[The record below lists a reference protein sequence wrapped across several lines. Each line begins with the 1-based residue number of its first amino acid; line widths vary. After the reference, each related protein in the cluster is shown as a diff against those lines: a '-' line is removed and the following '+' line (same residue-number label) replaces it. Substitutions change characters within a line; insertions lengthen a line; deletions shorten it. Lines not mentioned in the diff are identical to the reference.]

1 MIARPGERTGRLAVS
16 AVILAV
22 LGFQAVA
29 TVGLTPG
36 PIEKSPFL
44 WPFLDYPMYTQPHYE
59 GDAVPRYSVI
69 GVTDDGREVE
79 ITPESLG
86 TDFWIYR
93 NAFLFSFKY
102 RSKRHELES
111 GVQLFERR
119 HGVSLL
125 EVKLDNWPIVV
136 TREGTTDGDTVR
148 VGTAGRTGPGEPWH
162 WDVP

>member
-1 MIARPGERTGRLAVS
+1 MIPRLGERTGRLAVS

-22 LGFQAVA
+22 LGFQAIA
-29 TVGLTPG
+29 AVGLTPG

-86 TDFWIYR
+86 TDFWIFR
-93 NAFLFSFKY
+93 NAFLFSFRY
-102 RSKRHELES
+102 RGERHELES
-111 GVQLFERR
+111 GVQLYERR
-119 HGVSLL
+119 HGVSLREVRL
-125 EVKLDNWPIVV
+125 ENRPLVV
-136 TREGTTDGDTVR
+136 TREGTADGEAVR
-148 VGTAGRTGPGEPWH
+148 TGTARRTGPGDPWR